1 MDKKE
6 KEWRQ
11 KRIGRITA
19 SELDQLVSASGKV
32 IDGNVA
38 YVRKKRF
45 ERKHGFS
52 YPAFGRALEIGKEM
66 EKYACAWYRANYPM
80 SEIIY
85 AQEIADEIPIW
96 TVDWANFSASPDA
109 FSPDE
114 SLVVE
119 FKTLVGVANIE
130 FFADDRTSYEEKM
143 HAVMKEHGSQIAGQF
158 LSNPKVQEIRLV
170 KYIPQ
175 SDDVDED
182 IDSPLAPWR
191 GIVFCFKRAD
201 FDLDSLH
208 DRIIWFDKFIDSD
221 NDAKLLKTL
230 PYGCITPE
238 KK

>member
-6 KEWRQ
+6 KIWRQ
-11 KRIGRITA
+11 KRLGKITA
-19 SELDQLVSASGKV
+19 SELDQIISASGKI
-32 IDGNVA
+32 IDGNIA

-45 ERKHGFS
+45 ERVHGFC
-52 YPAFGRALEIGKEM
+52 YPNFGRALEIGKEM

-80 SEIIY
+80 STILY
-85 AQEIADEIPIW
+85 CQEDFDEIPFW
-96 TVDWANFSASPDA
+96 SVDWANFGASPDA

-114 SLVVE
+114 SRVVE

-130 FFADDRTSYEEKM
+130 FFADERTAYEDKLK
-143 HAVMKEHGSQIAGQF
+143 AVLKDHGAQIAGQF
-158 LSNPKVQEIRLV
+158 LSNPKVQEITLV

-175 SDDVDED
+175 SDDVEED

-191 GIVFCFKRAD
+191 GHVFCFKRSD
-201 FDLDSLH
+201 FDLDELH

-221 NDAKLLKTL
+221 NDAKLLKNL
-230 PYGCITPE
+230 PAGSVKPD